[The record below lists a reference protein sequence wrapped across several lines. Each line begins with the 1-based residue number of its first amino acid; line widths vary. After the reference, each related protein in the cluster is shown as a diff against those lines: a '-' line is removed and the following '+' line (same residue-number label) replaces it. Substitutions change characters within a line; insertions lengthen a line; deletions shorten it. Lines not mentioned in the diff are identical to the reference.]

1 MLNQVKWILLV
12 SSFGLSCAAVAA
24 APVDKKSPEV
34 SDPADEMTYAGI
46 GFARV
51 SAGVAHVEDAT
62 NLTGVIGVHPKGVNW
77 AAAEL
82 ELGTTV
88 ASGDVSNGTNQH
100 FSLQH
105 GAVFGVLRSPGIVY
119 GMGRIG
125 YQYMNTGL
133 DELDGK
139 HSGAA
144 WSLGAGWRFRPKSAA
159 GAELLYTH
167 VSNDVHYWG
176 LRVSYGFGASKKVDQ
191 KSDRYLDH

>member
-1 MLNQVKWILLV
+1 MLNRTQCILL
-12 SSFGLSCAAVAA
+12 LCASVLPTAVIAA
-24 APVDKKSPEV
+24 QPANKKSPEPV
-34 SDPADEMTYAGI
+34 DPADQMSYAGI

-51 SAGVAHVEDAT
+51 NAGVSGVSDAT
-62 NLTGVIGVHPKGVNW
+62 NLTGVIGVHPKGMNW
-77 AAAEL
+77 IAGEL

-88 ASGDVSNGTNQH
+88 SSGDVSGSNRH

-133 DELDGK
+133 QQLDGK
-139 HSGAA
+139 HSGMA
-144 WSLGAGWRFRPKSAA
+144 WSAGAGWRFRPKSAV
-159 GAELLYTH
+159 GAELVYTH
-167 VSNDVHYWG
+167 VSNGIDYWG
-176 LRVSYGFGASKKVDQ
+176 LRLNYGFGASKEADQ

>member
-1 MLNQVKWILLV
+1 MLNHARCILLLCAL
-12 SSFGLSCAAVAA
+12 GLPVASMAAEPAS
-24 APVDKKSPEV
+24 KKSPGV
-34 SDPADEMTYAGI
+34 SDPADQMTYAGV
-46 GFARV
+46 GFARID
-51 SAGVAHVEDAT
+51 AGVAGVSDAT

-88 ASGDVSNGTNQH
+88 SSGDVSGSSRH

-119 GMGRIG
+119 GLGRIG
-125 YQYMNTGL
+125 YQYINTGL
-133 DELDGK
+133 DELNGR
-139 HSGAA
+139 HSGMA
-144 WSLGAGWRFRPKSAA
+144 WSAGAGWRIQPKSAA

-176 LRVSYGFGASKKVDQ
+176 LRLNYGFGASKESDR

>member
-1 MLNQVKWILLV
+1 MLNQASWLLLLSALGLPFAVTAADPV
-12 SSFGLSCAAVAA
+12 S
-24 APVDKKSPEV
+24 KKAPEV
-34 SDPADEMTYAGI
+34 SDPAEEMTYAGI

-51 SAGVAHVEDAT
+51 DAGVAGVSDAT
-62 NLTGVIGVHPKGVNW
+62 NLTGVIGVHPKGMDWV
-77 AAAEL
+77 AGEL
-82 ELGTTV
+82 ELGTTIS
-88 ASGDVSNGTNQH
+88 SGDVSGSSQH

-133 DELDGK
+133 NQLDGK
-139 HSGAA
+139 HSGMA
-144 WSLGAGWRFRPKSAA
+144 WSAGAGWRFRPKSAA

-176 LRVSYGFGASKKVDQ
+176 LRLNYGFGASKASDQ

>member
-1 MLNQVKWILLV
+1 MLNHAKCFLLV
-12 SSFGLSCAAVAA
+12 CALVSPLAAVAA
-24 APVDKKSPEV
+24 ESADKKSPEV
-34 SDPADEMTYAGI
+34 SDPADEMTYAGV
-46 GFARV
+46 GFARFD
-51 SAGVAHVEDAT
+51 AGVSGVSDAT

-88 ASGDVSNGTNQH
+88 SSGNISGSSSH

-125 YQYMNTGL
+125 YQYINTGL
-133 DELDGK
+133 DALDGK
-139 HSGAA
+139 HSGMA
-144 WSLGAGWRFRPKSAA
+144 WSGGAGWRFRPESAA

-167 VSNDVHYWG
+167 VSNGIHYWG
-176 LRVSYGFGASKKVDQ
+176 LRLNYGFGASKKPDQ

>member
-1 MLNQVKWILLV
+1 MLNHAKCILLACV
-12 SSFGLSCAAVAA
+12 LGLSMTATAAEPVA
-24 APVDKKSPEV
+24 KKPAVV
-34 SDPADEMTYAGI
+34 SDPADQMTYAGI

-51 SAGVAHVEDAT
+51 DAGVSGVSDAT

-88 ASGDVSNGTNQH
+88 SSGDVSGSNHH

-125 YQYMNTGL
+125 YQYINTGL
-133 DELDGK
+133 DQLNGK
-139 HSGAA
+139 HSGMA
-144 WSLGAGWRFRPKSAA
+144 WSAGAGWRFRPKSAA

-176 LRVSYGFGASKKVDQ
+176 LRLIYGFGASKEADQ

>member
-1 MLNQVKWILLV
+1 MLSHAKWFLLV
-12 SSFGLSCAAVAA
+12 SGFGLTFSAGAATPPVKK
-24 APVDKKSPEV
+24 APAV
-34 SDPADEMTYAGI
+34 SDPAEEMTYAGI

-51 SAGVAHVEDAT
+51 SAGTDHVKDAT
-62 NLTGVIGVHPKGVNW
+62 DLTGVIGVHPKGLNW
-77 AAAEL
+77 AAVEL

-88 ASGDVSNGTNQH
+88 VSGDVSTNPDRH

-105 GAVFGVLRSPGIVY
+105 GAVFGVLRSPGVVY

-125 YQYMNTGL
+125 YQYINTGL
-133 DELDGK
+133 EELNGR
-139 HSGAA
+139 HNGSA

-176 LRVSYGFGASKKVDQ
+176 LRLNYGFGATKEPE
-191 KSDRYLDH
+191 DRYLDH